1 MWQRGQHNEWL
12 PPRKGAA
19 KSAAGRRC
27 MCPRLCVCVWVR
39 MCMCGWM
46 CVCVCSYNTCTLG
59 VHVSGI
65 DCLGGDSNNLSSCEA
80 KRAQMSR
87 HYGVLKAATAT
98 TTATATV
105 AATVAS
111 LAGNGPKNVSMHV
124 TLGCNLQFD
133 FLPRAAG
140 NKVPL
145 VRLHKFMDPIDS
157 HSRMCFPVC
166 VGVNCKCISSALSVS
181 LSLCLC
187 VFLFLLCCCCWRC
200 VSCAVASLH
209 CYTWPIRIAIT
220 HLSVLSLR
228 VRLAVMMT

>member
-1 MWQRGQHNEWL
+1 MQQ
-12 PPRKGAA
+12 GAGA
-19 KSAAGRRC
+19 CAAH
-27 MCPRLCVCVWVR
+27 RLTICVCVCVSAYIFGYV
-39 MCMCGWM
+39 CV

-87 HYGVLKAATAT
+87 HYGVLKAAT
-98 TTATATV
+98 V
-105 AATVAS
+105 AAAAAS

-157 HSRMCFPVC
+157 HSRMCSGCVC
-166 VGVNCKCISSALSVS
+166 V
-181 LSLCLC
+181 
-187 VFLFLLCCCCWRC
+187 
-200 VSCAVASLH
+200 
-209 CYTWPIRIAIT
+209 
-220 HLSVLSLR
+220 
-228 VRLAVMMT
+228 

>member
-1 MWQRGQHNEWL
+1 MNGCHPGKEQRKVQQ
-12 PPRKGAA
+12 GAGA
-19 KSAAGRRC
+19 CAPDYVYVRVS
-27 MCPRLCVCVWVR
+27 VYVYVWV
-39 MCMCGWM
+39 W
-46 CVCVCSYNTCTLG
+46 VCVCSYNTCTLG

-145 VRLHKFMDPIDS
+145 VGLHKFMDPIDS

-187 VFLFLLCCCCWRC
+187 VFLFLLCCCCCWRC

-228 VRLAVMMT
+228 VRLAVMRT

>member
-27 MCPRLCVCVWVR
+27 MCPDCIYVCECVYI
-39 MCMCGWM
+39 

-65 DCLGGDSNNLSSCEA
+65 DCLGGDSNNLSSCEG

-87 HYGVLKAATAT
+87 HYGVLKAAMATTTAT

-105 AATVAS
+105 AVAATLAT
-111 LAGNGPKNVSMHV
+111 LAGKGPKNVSMHV

-157 HSRMCFPVC
+157 HSRMCLPVC
-166 VGVNCKCISSALSVS
+166 
-181 LSLCLC
+181 
-187 VFLFLLCCCCWRC
+187 RC
-200 VSCAVASLH
+200 QL
-209 CYTWPIRIAIT
+209 
-220 HLSVLSLR
+220 
-228 VRLAVMMT
+228 

>member
-1 MWQRGQHNEWL
+1 MVATH
-12 PPRKGAA
+12 RKGAA

-27 MCPRLCVCVWVR
+27 MCRTQTHYTCMACVCECVHLWLCVR
-39 MCMCGWM
+39 M
-46 CVCVCSYNTCTLG
+46 CVCSYNTCTLG
-59 VHVSGI
+59 VHVSAI

-87 HYGVLKAATAT
+87 HYGVLKAT
-98 TTATATV
+98 TV
-105 AATVAS
+105 AATAAAAAAS

-157 HSRMCFPVC
+157 HSRMCSGCVC
-166 VGVNCKCISSALSVS
+166 V
-181 LSLCLC
+181 C
-187 VFLFLLCCCCWRC
+187 V
-200 VSCAVASLH
+200 
-209 CYTWPIRIAIT
+209 
-220 HLSVLSLR
+220 
-228 VRLAVMMT
+228 